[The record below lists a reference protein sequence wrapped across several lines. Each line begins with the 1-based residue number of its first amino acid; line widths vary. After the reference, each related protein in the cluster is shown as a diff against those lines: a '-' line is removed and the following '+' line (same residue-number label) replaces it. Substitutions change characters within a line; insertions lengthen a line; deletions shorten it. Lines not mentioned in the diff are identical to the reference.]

1 MKRNPVR
8 QASLLLVMAAL
19 ATLAADSLKPRHRMA
34 DSRPKDSLA
43 DLVPSRIGSWTWD
56 ATLAVV
62 QAAPD
67 VQATL
72 DATYPELLGRTYTDE
87 QGSRMMMSLA
97 YVANSARGTTVHRPE
112 VCYPAQGFAVRE
124 MGYAGIDL
132 DGDRVPVVRAVME
145 RQSRREPVTYWV
157 VVGSTVVDSTWAARW
172 AQLRYTL
179 SGTQP
184 DALLVR
190 VSSVDNDP
198 ARAFAEQER
207 FVRALA
213 LTPVMPLR
221 ARLFGTLALD
231 AQQVH

>member
-8 QASLLLVMAAL
+8 HAWLLLVMAVL
-19 ATLAADSLKPRHRMA
+19 ATLAADGLQPRHRMA
-34 DSRPKDSLA
+34 DSRPQASLA
-43 DLVPSRIGSWTWD
+43 DLVPSRIGGWTWD
-56 ATLAVV
+56 PTLAVV

-67 VQATL
+67 VQAAL
-72 DATYPELLGRTYTDE
+72 DATYTELLGRTYRDE
-87 QGSRMMMSLA
+87 RGSRMMVSLA

-132 DGDRVPVVRAVME
+132 DGGRVPVVRAVME
-145 RQSRREPVTYWV
+145 RQSRREPVTYWI
-157 VVGSTVVDSTWAARW
+157 VVGNTVVDSTWAARV

-179 SGTQP
+179 GGTQP

-190 VSSVDNDP
+190 LSSIDNDA

-207 FVRALA
+207 FVRELA
-213 LTPVMPLR
+213 LTPGLPLR
-221 ARLFGTLALD
+221 SRLFGRLVLD
-231 AQQVH
+231 AQQLH